1 MSSMGYLWFV
11 GLIVLLSLVWAARS
25 TGRRRATPEHPAPR
39 GDLKSAER
47 AEDDRP
53 GDIRQ

>member
-1 MSSMGYLWFV
+1 MSSVSYLWFV
-11 GLIVLLSLVWAARS
+11 GLIVLLALIWAARS
-25 TGRRRATPEHPAPR
+25 TGRRRPTPEHPAPR
-39 GDLKSAER
+39 GDLKSGDR